1 MSVTQNFRTEVN
13 FSSKSNN
20 NNNNHSDQF
29 LLIGSCFAT
38 EMSFYFKKYCFGFLN
53 PYGTIYNPIS
63 LAMNLEMLINK
74 ESFTKRNIVNNNGV
88 FLSWN
93 HSGKYYSNKS
103 ELLLKKINNEQENT
117 FKMLK
122 NNSKLFVTFGTS
134 KLYELKENNQVV
146 ANCHKYT
153 NTNFSTRRATINEV
167 VDSWRPILKK
177 INNKVIFTVSPVRH
191 IREGLVENNLN
202 KSVLL
207 LAIDQLCKEF
217 PERVS
222 YFPSYEILI
231 DELRDYRF
239 YSNDWVHPSDE
250 AKEFIWNKLSK
261 VMFSEPTKKLNL
273 DILKIRSSLAH
284 RPKFGINTEYL
295 SFLNKTLQKIN
306 EIKSSTPNYSWK
318 DEINNIK
325 EKIN

>member
-1 MSVTQNFRTEVN
+1 MSVTQNFRTEVS
-13 FSSKSNN
+13 FSSKSK
-20 NNNNHSDQF
+20 NNNHSDQF
-29 LLIGSCFAT
+29 LFIGSCFAS
-38 EMSFYFKKYCFGFLN
+38 EMSLYFKKYCFGFLN

-63 LAMNLEMLINK
+63 LAINLEMLINK
-74 ESFTKRNIVNNNGV
+74 ESFTKRNLVDNNGV

-93 HSGKYYSNKS
+93 HSSKYYSNRS
-103 ELLLKKINNEQENT
+103 ELLLKKINKEQENT
-117 FKMLK
+117 YEILK

-134 KLYELKENNQVV
+134 KLYMIKESNQVV
-146 ANCHKYT
+146 ANCHKYLS
-153 NTNFSTRRATINEV
+153 TNFYTKRATINEV

-177 INNKVIFTVSPVRH
+177 IDNKVIFTASPVRH

-217 PERVS
+217 PEKAS

-239 YSNDWVHPSDE
+239 YRNDWVHPSEE
-250 AKEFIWNKLSK
+250 AKEFIWNKLSYI
-261 VMFSEPTKKLNL
+261 MFSEQTKKLNL
-273 DILKIRSSLAH
+273 EIHKIRSSLAH

-306 EIKSSTPNYSWK
+306 EIKSSTPNYSWE